1 MVATDAD
8 APSSFSER
16 DFYLREFRGRTLALA
31 APRAEDLAHP
41 GVAEALRV
49 LTAGGG
55 RALLL
60 GTDPRL
66 LVRHA
71 KPPVLR
77 EEAPR
82 LEGELWRRLH
92 EAPVQAVQVPPDAFA
107 THLRTLARRLGLF
120 KVVWLDPGGGL
131 RSRREGRHSFVH
143 LEELRGW
150 LAQNGEPLA
159 TRERLALWREVG
171 ALLEAGVP
179 AVNVCDPAGL
189 ADELFT
195 YDGSGTLFT
204 RERYVAVRPLSID
217 DYDAAYDLVKRGV
230 REGYLAP
237 RPPEEVD
244 RVLAAAFGAFVEG
257 RDLAGIAS
265 LLRWDRTGE
274 IGSLY
279 TLTRFLGEGVGQH
292 LVAFAVERA
301 RAEGLR
307 GVFACTTSGRV
318 GDFFERQGF
327 VATTPDALPPAKWAA
342 YDPERR
348 RALRSYWYELGPLR
362 EDGPAGK

>member
-1 MVATDAD
+1 M
-8 APSSFSER
+8 
-16 DFYLREFRGRTLALA
+16 
-31 APRAEDLAHP
+31 
-41 GVAEALRV
+41 
-49 LTAGGG
+49 
-55 RALLL
+55 
-60 GTDPRL
+60 
-66 LVRHA
+66 
-71 KPPVLR
+71 
-77 EEAPR
+77 
-82 LEGELWRRLH
+82 
-92 EAPVQAVQVPPDAFA
+92 
-107 THLRTLARRLGLF
+107 
-120 KVVWLDPGGGL
+120 
-131 RSRREGRHSFVH
+131 
-143 LEELRGW
+143 
-150 LAQNGEPLA
+150 
-159 TRERLALWREVG
+159 
-171 ALLEAGVP
+171 
-179 AVNVCDPAGL
+179 
-189 ADELFT
+189 
-195 YDGSGTLFT
+195 
-204 RERYVAVRPLSID
+204 AVRPLSID